1 MAVIPLH
8 RVNVLTGLKA
18 AKIIE
23 DPVQY
28 ADLILKAKRPLLI
41 LGGKLLEWSLNGTP
55 ALEYGLR
62 IAKAA
67 KIPICATAHVKSTM
81 LEYGMEPDSVYDVV
95 EIVHAL
101 KDPDWMGVKKE
112 GNHDLVIF
120 LGVRSDLEEQC
131 LSVLKHFAYKHL
143 KTLTLDKYY
152 FPNADYSLTN
162 FRKDE
167 QWQDFLE
174 KLIGNLSPEPVVVE
188 KAVKEAPAAVKP
200 QVELVGAHSDMG
212 PQYEGETV
220 RKEDLWI
227 EFGGPKVPRKF
238 EHVRLRR
245 PEEIE
250 HRKVEIIGPDLH
262 ELEPGSYPMGILIDV
277 AGKELDED
285 AMGIF
290 ERRIHMFTNYIHN
303 WYHMNQRYDMWIR
316 LNKDAASSGW
326 ETLNEFGQDL
336 IYLYTSELPIIERI
350 QVTLFTDPTAID
362 KIYPEVMK
370 TWEARDERARGLND
384 EDVDTFY
391 GCVLCQ
397 SFAPTHVSIITPNR
411 IANCG
416 AINWFDGRAAAK
428 IDPDGPIFAIPKGKL
443 IDPIRGEYEGVNKVE
458 YERSMGAYD
467 RVYLYSAFEH
477 PHTSCGCFEAI
488 VFYIPE
494 VDAFGIVHREF
505 KGNTVIGETFS
516 HMAGETSGGRQVE
529 GRLGTGLEQIRS
541 PKFIQADGGLH
552 RVVWMPKEI
561 KERYRQV
568 IEAKGL
574 YDKIATEEDVSNTD
588 ELLTWLDE
596 HQHPWL
602 LGEVELPT

>member
-1 MAVIPLH
+1 MAVVPFH
-8 RVNVLTGLKA
+8 RVNVLTGIKA
-18 AKIIE
+18 GRIIE
-23 DPVQY
+23 DPAQC
-28 ADLILKAKRPLLI
+28 ANLISRAKRPLLI
-41 LGGKLLEWSLNGTP
+41 LGAKLLEWSLDGTP

-62 IAKAA
+62 VAKAA
-67 KIPICATAHVKSTM
+67 KLPVCATANVRPYM
-81 LEYGMEPDSVYDVV
+81 LEYGMDPDSVYDVV
-95 EIVHAL
+95 EIIHAL
-101 KDPDWMGVKKE
+101 KDPDWGGVKKE

-120 LGVRSDLEEQC
+120 LGVRSDLQEQC

-152 FPNADYSLTN
+152 FPNADYSLNN

-167 QWQDFLE
+167 QWQEFLE
-174 KLIGNLSPEPVVVE
+174 ELIGALSPEPVKVE
-188 KAVKEAPAAVKP
+188 KVVKKVEVVKKEL
-200 QVELVGAHSDMG
+200 ELVRAHSDIG

-220 RKEDLWI
+220 RKQDLWI
-227 EFGGPKVPRKF
+227 EFGGPKVSRKF
-238 EHVRLRR
+238 EFCRLRK

-250 HRKVEIIGPDLH
+250 HQKVEIIGPDLSQ
-262 ELEPGSYPMGILIDV
+262 LEPGSYPLGILIEL

-285 AMGIF
+285 AMGIM
-290 ERRIHMFTNYIHN
+290 ERRIHMFTNYLHN

-316 LNKDAASSGW
+316 LNKEAAESGW
-326 ETLNEFGQDL
+326 TTLREFGQDL
-336 IYLYTSELPIIERI
+336 IYLYTSELPIIEKM
-350 QVTLFTDPTAID
+350 QVTLITDQETVD
-362 KIYPEVMK
+362 KLFPEIMK
-370 TWEARDERARGLND
+370 IWEARDERARGLND

-397 SFAPTHVSIITPNR
+397 SFAPTHISVITPNR

-428 IDPDGPIFAIPKGKL
+428 IDPEGPIFAIPKGEC
-443 IDPIRGEYEGVNKVE
+443 IDPIRGEYAGVNEVVKK
-458 YERSMGAYD
+458 RTLGAYD

-505 KGNTVIGETFS
+505 KGETVIGETFS

-561 KERYRQV
+561 KERYREV
-568 IEAKGL
+568 LEAKGL
-574 YDKIATEEDVSNTD
+574 YEKIATEEDVSNTD